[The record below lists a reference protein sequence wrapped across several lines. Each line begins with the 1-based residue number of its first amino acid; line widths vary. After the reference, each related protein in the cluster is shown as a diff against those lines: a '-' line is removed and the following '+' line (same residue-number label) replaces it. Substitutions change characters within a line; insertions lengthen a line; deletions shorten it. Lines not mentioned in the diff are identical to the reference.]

1 MIIAYRRLRHL
12 VLPVALALGVLVPRL
27 ATAEEWVEPKFDPP
41 VGSQWTIQRELNVQK
56 VNGGIMVGHT
66 LKEAALL
73 TIAEKT
79 ADGFVVTYARQ
90 SSSYDGNPAGAAAQR
105 LMFEAQ
111 QGLVIR
117 IVTDAA
123 GKPLRIENFDEV
135 KAALKKAVAAQPAS
149 TANPDVLAAVRR
161 VGDRILAVDNKR
173 AAELFL
179 DSLPVLAVAQ
189 NTGLKPGEMRKSTLP
204 VANALVDGIT
214 KTLTLSIAR
223 TNPDAGTAR
232 YLMTETY
239 DAEFDEDAG
248 PGDGEGVRD
257 HQRQHRHRR
266 AGGEI
271 GGGRVRCAR
280 AIRCR
285 GRHDPR
291 TAQAVGHLIPLYR
304 KSLRYHRGRGGDR
317 HPGRDAGAC
326 GSGGRCAH
334 RRTSGGGHR
343 SGRDAR
349 RRYHGGC
356 AAAVGA
362 ANQRG

>member
-1 MIIAYRRLRHL
+1 MMNAYRRLRHL
-12 VLPVALALGVLVPRL
+12 VLPVALALGVLVPRM

-117 IVTDAA
+117 VVTDAA

-239 DAEFDEDAG
+239 DADSMKTLVLETVKELAITNVSTGTVEQAVKSAVVESVARAQFD
-248 PGDGEGVRD
+248 V
-257 HQRQHRHRR
+257 
-266 AGGEI
+266 AGGMTRELRKQSVTSFRFTGSRSVTTEDEVVTVTPAETPAPAAPVADAPI
-271 GGGRVRCAR
+271 AVPPVA
-280 AIRCR
+280 ATAPAATPVAATTVAVP
-285 GRHDPR
+285 PR
-291 TAQAVGHLIPLYR
+291 
-304 KSLRYHRGRGGDR
+304 
-317 HPGRDAGAC
+317 
-326 GSGGRCAH
+326 
-334 RRTSGGGHR
+334 
-343 SGRDAR
+343 
-349 RRYHGGC
+349 
-356 AAAVGA
+356 
-362 ANQRG
+362 